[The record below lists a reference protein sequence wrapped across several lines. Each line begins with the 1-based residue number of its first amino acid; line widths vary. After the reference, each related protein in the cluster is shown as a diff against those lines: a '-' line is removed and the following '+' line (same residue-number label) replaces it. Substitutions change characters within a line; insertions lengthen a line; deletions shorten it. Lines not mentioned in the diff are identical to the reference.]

1 MIFMLQIHI
10 YLVIY
15 IKKNI
20 NAQLLW
26 QILWIS
32 AEQKQQQS
40 ANYFKVT
47 ITIH

>member
-1 MIFMLQIHI
+1 MICMLQIHI

-15 IKKNI
+15 NKKNI
-20 NAQLLW
+20 YAQLLW

-32 AEQKQQQS
+32 AEQKQQQL
-40 ANYFKVT
+40 ANDFKAT